1 MQPLR
6 CRFRTASVLLLLL
19 TAWAEADDSRPH
31 RNSPDVPTEADAMTP
46 SATDLIDPW
55 TGPFGGVPPWHRVQV
70 DAFRDAFDQA
80 IGQADAEIEAIAQN
94 PQPPTFA
101 NTILALDRAGET
113 LRRLE
118 TLFDVHSA
126 NLNLGPIPDIERAV
140 SPKLAAH
147 ADSITQNE
155 ALFARIEAVH
165 SQVFQDRSVE
175 LLDDARRLLDET
187 YKEFVR
193 RGARLG
199 ADDKAKLGQINQ
211 RLARLFTD
219 FNQNVLEEE
228 KRHTTWIDST
238 EQLSGLPASM
248 IESMREAAKEK
259 GGKAEYAVTNTRSSM
274 DPFLTYAD
282 DRQLRQ
288 QVWQNYYFR
297 CDHDDTFDNKA
308 IIGEILGLRAARAKL
323 LGYPTHAH
331 WRMESTMAA
340 TPDAAMKLMMDV
352 WPHAV
357 ARVRQEVADMQ
368 RIADREADAAGT
380 PRIQIQ
386 PWDYRYYA
394 EKVRHEKF
402 DLDMTLV
409 RPYLQ
414 LDKLRDAMMWCARE
428 LFGLEFRAIDGVP
441 TFHPDVTVY
450 EVTDEAGE
458 HVGLFYLDP
467 FARDGKRSGAWM
479 TDYREQ
485 AGWSGSRQAAPA
497 SEDVDISVPTSSP
510 IVSNNSNFIPGADDR
525 PVCISWDDA
534 VTLFHEFGHALHG
547 LSSRVRFRSQSGT
560 NVARDF
566 VEFPSQLMEHWLE
579 TESVLQRFA
588 THSETGEPM
597 PAELLEKL
605 RRSGKFNSG
614 FETVEYLACAI
625 LDMQLHQRGESVTDL
640 AAFEKQSLAEI
651 GMPEEI
657 PMRHRL
663 PHFSHLFSSDSY
675 SAGYYS
681 YLWSDALTADAAEM
695 FENAPDGFFDE
706 EVATRL
712 FGHVLS
718 VGDTVDPAETYR
730 AFRGRDVD
738 TQALLRKR
746 GFAE

>member
-1 MQPLR
+1 MRQRRLR
-6 CRFRTASVLLLLL
+6 IAGVLFLLLAAS
-19 TAWAEADDSRPH
+19 TRADEVRAPAKPY
-31 RNSPDVPTEADAMTP
+31 NAPTKADNMTP
-46 SATDLIDPW
+46 SAATDLLAPW
-55 TGPFGGVPPWHRVQV
+55 TGPYGGVPPWHLVQV
-70 DAFRDAFDQA
+70 ESFREAFDRA
-80 IGQADAEIEAIAQN
+80 IEQADAEIEAIAQN
-94 PQPPTFA
+94 SEPPTFA
-101 NTILALDRAGET
+101 NTVQTLDLAGEP

-118 TLFDVHSA
+118 TLFDVHAA
-126 NLNLGPIPDIERAV
+126 NLNRGPIPDIERTV

-155 ALFARIEAVH
+155 ALFARIESVH
-165 SQVFQDRSVE
+165 RQVFSERSVE

-193 RGARLG
+193 RGARLD

-228 KRHTTWIDST
+228 KRHTTWIDS
-238 EQLSGLPASM
+238 EEKLSGLPASM
-248 IESMREAAKEK
+248 IESMRQAAKEK
-259 GGKAEYAVTNTRSSM
+259 GGQAEYAVTNTRSSM

-297 CDHDDTFDNKA
+297 CDHDDVHDNKA
-308 IIGEILGLRAARAKL
+308 IIAEILGLRAARAKL

-331 WRMESTMAA
+331 WRMESTMAS
-340 TPDAAMKLMMDV
+340 TPEAAMKLMMDV

-368 RIADREADAAGT
+368 RVADREADAAGT
-380 PRIQIQ
+380 ERIQIQ

-394 EKVRHEKF
+394 EKVRREKY

-409 RPYLQ
+409 QPYLQ
-414 LDKLRDAMMWCARE
+414 LDRLCEAMMWCAKE
-428 LFGLEFRAIDGVP
+428 LFGFEFRAIDGVP

-450 EVTDEAGE
+450 EVINEEGK

-485 AGWSGSRQAAPA
+485 SGWSGSGRAAPA
-497 SEDVDISVPTSSP
+497 SDDLDVTVPTHSP
-510 IVSNNSNFIPGADDR
+510 IVSNNSNFIPGADGQ

-579 TESVLQRFA
+579 TEAVLQRFA
-588 THSETGEPM
+588 THSETEEPM
-597 PAELLEKL
+597 PSELLEKL

-625 LDMQLHQRGESVTDL
+625 LDMRLHQQSEPVTDL
-640 AAFEKQSLAEI
+640 AAFEKEALAEI
-651 GMPEEI
+651 GMPDEI

-695 FENAPDGFFDE
+695 FENASGGYFDS
-706 EVATRL
+706 EVAERY

-746 GFAE
+746 GFVD